1 MSTLSDLKDY
11 TPQDFKQWKDSGI
24 TKVFFQ
30 YLRDKSKDIDD
41 LVLAQFHG
49 GRFMDDAERRLYERQ
64 QAFSACLNDIDAM
77 DLQSIID
84 YYEGKE
90 GKDNDL

>member
-49 GRFMDDAERRLYERQ
+49 GSFMDDTKRRLYERQ

-77 DLQSIID
+77 DLQSMID
-84 YYEGKE
+84 YYEGK
-90 GKDNDL
+90 DNDL